1 MLDNVRNKG
10 WMREALIV
18 GVALLLGLVASEAFG
33 ADKPARKMVR
43 QIGVMESI
51 MDQMLLDSPNLLIF
65 GRDVTRGLYIDGF
78 GAVFTFDASLVE
90 KDKHG
95 FDWEWGDLPFKVE
108 EKDGKRIIIIEGDE
122 DLDEEDIAERVE
134 AAERR
139 QERLEERRGG
149 RQEELYKAG
158 RAEIVE
164 TMLDYGDTMTAL
176 KAGEHLAVA
185 AYLRDASYF
194 TQNKIS
200 RLVLKA
206 KIDDLRA
213 YSDGDIS
220 EEEMVKRIRTE
231 EY

>member
-18 GVALLLGLVASEAFG
+18 GLALLLGLAASEALG
-33 ADKPARKMVR
+33 ADRPERKMVR

-51 MDQMLLDSPNLLIF
+51 VDQMLVDSPNLLIF

-78 GAVFTFDASLVE
+78 GAVFTFEASLVE
-90 KDKHG
+90 KDKH
-95 FDWEWGDLPFKVE
+95 DWEWGNFPFKIKE
-108 EKDGKRIIIIEGDE
+108 QDGKRVIIIEGDE
-122 DLDEEDIAERVE
+122 DLDEEKIAEKVE
-134 AAERR
+134 EAEKRDA
-139 QERLEERRGG
+139 RRGSI
-149 RQEELYKAG
+149 QEELYKAG
-158 RAEIVE
+158 KAEIVE
-164 TMLDYGDTMTAL
+164 TMIDYGETMSAL
-176 KAGEHLAVA
+176 KPGEHLAIA

-213 YSDGDIS
+213 YSEGKIS

>member
-1 MLDNVRNKG
+1 MLGNVRNKG
-10 WMREALIV
+10 WMREALLI
-18 GVALLLGLVASEAFG
+18 GLALLLGLAASEALG
-33 ADKPARKMVR
+33 ADRPERKMVR

-51 MDQMLLDSPNLLIF
+51 IDQMLVDSPNLLVF

-90 KDKHG
+90 KGKH
-95 FDWEWGDLPFKVE
+95 DWEWGNFPFKIE
-108 EKDGKRIIIIEGDE
+108 EQDGKRIIIIEGDS
-122 DLDEEDIAERVE
+122 DLDEEEIAEKVE
-134 AAERR
+134 RAERR
-139 QERLEERRGG
+139 EERRGKV
-149 RQEELYKAG
+149 QEDLYKAG
-158 RAEIVE
+158 KAEIVE
-164 TMLDYGDTMTAL
+164 TMLDYGDTMTSL
-176 KAGEHLAVA
+176 KAGEHLAIA

-194 TQNKIS
+194 TKNKIS

-213 YSDGDIS
+213 FSSGDIS